1 MSTKKKMT
9 FLGVSFVMATLSMLC
24 QNVSTQ
30 MLNTTLSPFADFL
43 WNSKTMGG
51 LLTSFFNIGSIV
63 MAFLSAPLIEKVGKK
78 YSIILFSL
86 LYFGSTLLFVFVPK
100 ESATLFAR
108 LLQGIGKGV
117 ITVACSSVIAD
128 VTPDEQM
135 NEGMGIFG
143 LGATFAMAFGP
154 MIALNA
160 VVVVNHYN
168 RMFWVCAAITACG
181 ALFALFIKKGP
192 AKEKTQGEGKPD
204 TYRGIA
210 SLIEKKAIL
219 PSVNYTIFFAS
230 FACIVVFSSVYAQ
243 EMLGLNASQISMFYI
258 AASVSMLAIRLF
270 GGKLADKY
278 GELIMI
284 VPGHL
289 CITGLLFM
297 FIFLKEGPGAY
308 LLFLFCGV
316 LYGVGNAAVLPSMN
330 AIAVVDSPEGRS
342 SVANATFYFM
352 MDFGILFS
360 SSVFGKVMD
369 QASSAAAGYRIT
381 YACSIVICIF
391 SMVLAVVFLN
401 RKARVRRKRGSV
413 GSSGGAAERKL
424 IERED

>member
-9 FLGVSFVMATLSMLC
+9 FLSVSFVMATLSMLC

-30 MLNTTLSPFADFL
+30 MLNTTLSPFANFL
-43 WNSKTMGG
+43 WNSKTIGG

-63 MAFLSAPLIEKVGKK
+63 MAFLSAPLIEKISKK
-78 YSIILFSL
+78 YSIVIFSL
-86 LYFGSTLLFVFVPK
+86 LYCFATLLFIFVPQ

-143 LGATFAMAFGP
+143 LGSTFAMAFGP

-160 VVVVNHYN
+160 VGQGNHYN
-168 RMFWVCAAITACG
+168 RMFWVCAAVITCG
-181 ALFALFIKKGP
+181 ALVALFIKKGP
-192 AKEKTQGEGKPD
+192 VKETPQGEDKLE
-204 TYRGIA
+204 TYRGVA
-210 SLIEKKAIL
+210 RLIEVKAML
-219 PSVNYTIFFAS
+219 PSINYTIFFAS
-230 FACIVVFSSVYAQ
+230 FACVVVFSSVYAQ

-258 AASVSMLAIRLF
+258 VASVAMLIIRLF

-289 CITGLLFM
+289 CIVALLLI
-297 FIFLKEGPGAY
+297 FIFLKEGSAAY
-308 LLFLFCGV
+308 PLFLLCGA

-360 SSVFGKVMD
+360 SSVFGKVID
-369 QASSAAAGYRIT
+369 QASSAALGYQVT
-381 YACSIVICIF
+381 YAWSTAICIF
-391 SMVLAVVFLN
+391 SMLLAVIFLN
-401 RKARVRRKRGSV
+401 RKARAKRT
-413 GSSGGAAERKL
+413 K
-424 IERED
+424 